1 MVDPELREL
10 RLFLVLA
17 DELHFGRAAERLG
30 LTTSRVS
37 HTVRDLERKLGGSR
51 LLNRTSRV
59 VTLTEAGAALRRE
72 LTPALTGIE
81 EAVLR
86 ARNRSTGLGVV
97 RVGVLNAASG
107 SAVLNRAIKRFEA
120 GHPGAAVRITTTT
133 FNDRLGPLR
142 RGEVDLMVTR
152 LPLNQPDI
160 VVGPMLSVDDPR
172 VIMVAADHPLADRVE
187 VFVEDLADFP
197 VRRSP
202 DDPAEVAAASCPW
215 TTPGGRP
222 IVAADIAI
230 ADVSE
235 LLLLIAQG
243 RLVHPTVAPFAQH
256 FRHPDIAVVPL
267 VDLPPSSSALCWLR
281 RLNHAGR
288 SAFLEA
294 VQTELQA

>member
-17 DELHFGRAAERLG
+17 DELHFGRTAERLG

-37 HTVRDLERKLGGSR
+37 QSVRALERKLGGKR
-51 LLNRTSRV
+51 LLDRTSRV
-59 VTLTEAGAALRRE
+59 VALTEAGVALRRE
-72 LTPALTGIE
+72 LVPAVTGID

-86 ARNRSTGLGVV
+86 ARERSTGLGVL
-97 RVGVLNAASG
+97 RLGVLNAASG
-107 SAVLNRAIKRFEA
+107 AAVLNRAIKRFEA
-120 GHPGAAVRITTTT
+120 DHLGAAVRISTTT
-133 FNDRLGPLR
+133 FDHRLGPLR

-152 LPLNQPDI
+152 LPLSQPDI
-160 VVGPMLSVDDPR
+160 VVGPLLSMDDPR
-172 VIMVAADHPLADRVE
+172 VIMVAADHPLAGRVE

-215 TTPGGRP
+215 TTPSGRP

-243 RLVHPTVAPFAQH
+243 RLVHPTVAPFAEH
-256 FRHPDIAVVPL
+256 FRHPAIAIVPL
-267 VDLPPSSSALCWLR
+267 VDLPASSSALCWLR
-281 RLNHAGR
+281 RVNHPGR

-294 VQTELQA
+294 VQQEFNP